1 MIMKRHHLLQ
11 LFLFTT
17 IVFLS
22 YTFLQNT
29 YTKVDIDV
37 MKNIEVTKIDKSDSL
52 YQEIVKKAKEYET
65 KPQNATI
72 DKVWKKMPGLSGL
85 QVNIE
90 KSYLNM
96 KKKNKFDEKL
106 IVYNNIKPEISL
118 KDLPASPIFRGHPDK
133 NMVTFL
139 INVSWG
145 EEHIPDMLKTLKK
158 HKVKATFFIDG
169 AWAEKN
175 VELVK
180 MIKEEGHEIGS
191 HGYNHPNMSRLSN
204 EEIRNQ
210 LTKTNNILKSIV
222 DEKPMYFAPPAGNY
236 TDSVVK
242 VADELEMETILWTV
256 DTIDWQNPTKQALLN
271 RVLTKVEPGTM
282 ILMHPKEVTKDALDE
297 LILKIKDK
305 NYKIGTVGKLL
316 DEER

>member
-106 IVYNNIKPEISL
+106 IVYNNIRPEISL

>member
-1 MIMKRHHLLQ
+1 MKRHHLLQ

-106 IVYNNIKPEISL
+106 IVYNNIRPEISL